1 MLNSAEAVQMDSG
14 AVGMTAFLNVG
25 LAEKVAFLSDPQSY
39 PYQPPLVEAKETHMS
54 WVFLAGELVYKMKK
68 PVIYP
73 FLNFATLE
81 ARRANC
87 LEEVRLNAR
96 LAEGVYIG
104 VAPLH
109 ATEGGELSLQPPGE
123 VVEWLVCMKRLP
135 AGRMLD
141 ELITTATVE
150 RCDVERAAAK
160 LTSFYAAAEPVEVIA
175 DWVHARFAAEHE
187 LDAQLLSDSRF
198 DLETGRTRQTLALM
212 RSALAGI
219 EPYLQQR
226 ATAKVYVEGHGDL
239 RPEHVCLMPQP
250 VFIDCLEFN
259 RDLRILD
266 PFDEVAYLGL
276 ECERLG
282 AVWVGD
288 IFLSAARQNLS
299 SPAPP
304 SLVNFYRA
312 ARALLRA
319 RLALAHL
326 TEPAPRTPEKWE
338 PRARQY
344 IKIAH
349 ASLQAMNSGSA
360 AEP

>member
-1 MLNSAEAVQMDSG
+1 MGSG
-14 AVGMTAFLNVG
+14 AIGMGAFQTLG
-25 LAEKVAFLSDPQSY
+25 LAEKVAFLSDPRSY
-39 PYQPPLVEAKETHMS
+39 PHRPPSVEAKETHMS
-54 WVFLAGELVYKMKK
+54 WVFLAGELVYKLKK
-68 PVIYP
+68 PVTYP
-73 FLNFATLE
+73 FLDFATLQ

-87 LEEVRLNAR
+87 LEEARLNAR
-96 LAEGVYIG
+96 LAEDIYIG

-109 ATEGGELSLQPPGE
+109 ATEAGELSLRPPGD

-135 AGRMLD
+135 ASRMLD
-141 ELITTATVE
+141 ELIATAAVAS
-150 RCDVERAAAK
+150 CDVERAAAK
-160 LTSFYAAAEPVEVIA
+160 LASFYAAAQPIEVSA

-187 LDAQLLSDSRF
+187 LDAQILSDSRF
-198 DLETGRTRQTLALM
+198 DLETSGTRQTLALM
-212 RSALAGI
+212 RSALVSVG
-219 EPYLQQR
+219 PHLQKR
-226 ATAKVYVEGHGDL
+226 AAATVYVEGHGDL
-239 RPEHVCLMPQP
+239 RPEHVCLLPQP

-266 PFDEVAYLGL
+266 PFDEIAYLGL

-282 AVWVGD
+282 AAWIGE
-288 IFLSAARQNLS
+288 IFLSAARHNLS

-304 SLVNFYRA
+304 LLINFYRA

-326 TEPAPRTPEKWE
+326 TEPAPRTPGKWE
-338 PRARQY
+338 PRARHY
-344 IKIAH
+344 IRIAH